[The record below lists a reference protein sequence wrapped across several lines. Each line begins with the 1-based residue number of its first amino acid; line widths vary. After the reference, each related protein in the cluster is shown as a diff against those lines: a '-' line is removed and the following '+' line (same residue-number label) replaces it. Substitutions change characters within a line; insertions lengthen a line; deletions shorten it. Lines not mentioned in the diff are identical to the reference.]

1 MISRGPLPAA
11 AMVVASGLL
20 SACGVR
26 YVEPTLQPPG
36 QVQLGNG
43 QPLALKVHMKSGEL
57 YVLDSWR
64 VVDETRTIEGHGTRY
79 TALREKGET
88 AAQHIPMDAIAL
100 LETSR
105 ARTTYPGGLQTLAV
119 MTTVFGSLAA
129 ICVSNPKSCFG
140 SCPTFYAEGD
150 ADVPQ
155 AEGFSASIAR
165 SLEERDVDHLYR
177 VRPTGR
183 DLVLVM
189 RNEALETHAVRS
201 VRILALPRPRG
212 GRVFASPDGRFHLA
226 RAALAPTQCDAAEGD
241 CLAAV
246 QAIDHRE
253 RTSLADGED
262 LAARETVDLVFPAVA
277 GARGIVIGARQ
288 SLLTTFLLYQTMA
301 YMGHQAGDWLA
312 ALERL
317 PPTPPSQAFG
327 LTRVLGGIDVQVT
340 DDGTEWRTV
349 GTFNEAGP
357 LAGDVQV
364 FPLAPSPETAP
375 TRVRLRMAKGNWRLD
390 YVALASLG
398 PEVAPRVIEPRRVD
412 RAGQR
417 DDAALEALR
426 HDRYL
431 VTVPGDA
438 YRLTFALP
446 DRSPEQDFELFLE
459 SRGYYYEWM
468 RAEWLA
474 EEDPAMVDLILTRP
488 EDALRQLAPAYKERE
503 GAMEDS
509 FWRSR
514 FRR

>member
-1 MISRGPLPAA
+1 MTRRKSVRGTAL
-11 AMVVASGLL
+11 VVVSALL
-20 SACGVR
+20 AACGVR
-26 YVEPTLQPPG
+26 YVQPTLQPPG
-36 QVQLGNG
+36 PVQVGAG
-43 QPLALKVHMKSGEL
+43 RPLELKVHMKSGEV

-64 VVDETRTIEGHGTRY
+64 VAEEARTIEGHGTRY
-79 TALREKGET
+79 TALREQGET
-88 AAQHIPMDAIAL
+88 AAQNIPMDAIAL

-105 ARTTYPGGLQTLAV
+105 ARTAYPGGLQALAV
-119 MTTVFGSLAA
+119 MTTIFGSIAA
-129 ICVSNPKSCFG
+129 ICVANPKSCFG
-140 SCPTFYAEGD
+140 SCPTFYAEGG
-150 ADVPQ
+150 ADLPQ

-165 SLEERDVDHLYR
+165 SLEERDVDHLYQ

-212 GRVFASPDGRFHLA
+212 GRVLASPDRRFHLA
-226 RAALAPTQCDAAEGD
+226 RATFAPTRCDAAEGD

-246 QAIDHRE
+246 QAFDHRE

-288 SLLTTFLLYQTMA
+288 SLVSTFLLYQTMA
-301 YMGHQAGDWLA
+301 YMGHQAGEWLA

-327 LTRVLGGIDVQVT
+327 LTRVLGGIHVEVSH
-340 DDGTEWRTV
+340 DGREWRTV
-349 GTFNEAGP
+349 GTYSEAGP

-364 FPLAPSPETAP
+364 FPLPAAPDTAP
-375 TRVRLRMAKGNWRLD
+375 VRVRLRMAKGSWRLD
-390 YVALASLG
+390 YIALASLG
-398 PEVAPRVIEPRRVD
+398 GEVAPHVIELAAVE

-417 DDAALEALR
+417 DDAALDALR
-426 HDRYL
+426 QDRYL
-431 VTVPGDA
+431 VTAPGDA

-446 DRSPEQDFELFLE
+446 DRPPGQDFELFLE

-468 RAEWLA
+468 RGEWLA

-488 EDALRQLAPAYKERE
+488 EDALRHLAPAYKERE
-503 GAMEDS
+503 GSMEES